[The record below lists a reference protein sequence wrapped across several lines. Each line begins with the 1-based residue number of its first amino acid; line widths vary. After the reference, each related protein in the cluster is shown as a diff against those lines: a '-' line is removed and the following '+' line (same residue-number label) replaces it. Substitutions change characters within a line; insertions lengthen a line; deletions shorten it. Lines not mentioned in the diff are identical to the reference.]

1 MHHVLTRILLAGPD
15 IVHGS
20 LAQYQYNGTG
30 TEAGQFAEAV
40 YECEEGHSLADPRIS
55 SLFCQNGTWR
65 GEMPRCVASPGLESG
80 AGDRVWCD
88 QGDMGECEQLCFT
101 QGELTC
107 GQNIITLIPEHAQ
120 EVRSS
125 VSVTPGTHWLQMVTS
140 ARTLMSA
147 R

>member
-1 MHHVLTRILLAGPD
+1 
-15 IVHGS
+15 
-20 LAQYQYNGTG
+20 
-30 TEAGQFAEAV
+30 
-40 YECEEGHSLADPRIS
+40 
-55 SLFCQNGTWR
+55 
-65 GEMPRCVASPGLESG
+65 MPRCVASPDLESG

-107 GQNIITLIPEHAQ
+107 GQNSITLIPDHVQ

-125 VSVTPGTHWLQMVTS
+125 VTVTPGTHWLQMVTS

-147 R
+147 RLKMDNLESSANVSCFRITTEVVTKFAATDPGRSCVSAPPAIAAPSRV